1 MRHTAAM
8 INAFLMAA
16 LAGLMLGGGGC
27 ESSGNA
33 TMAKGTSAVS
43 LPRLAVTDWVNVEG
57 QAPALGD
64 LKGKP
69 VVVEFW
75 ATWCPPCLALIPH
88 LKDLHEKHA
97 DDGLTILTVHAIDGA
112 QKKAVERF
120 ARENKITYPIGL
132 DTTGRVMS
140 AYGVRE
146 IPHAFVIDRAGKVI
160 WGGYPGEPAFD
171 KAVQEALKSA
181 S

>member
-1 MRHTAAM
+1 MRWTTAM
-8 INAFLMAA
+8 IHSIL
-16 LAGLMLGGGGC
+16 LAGLAGLILGGGGC
-27 ESSGNA
+27 ESSGSA
-33 TMAKGTSAVS
+33 TVAKGTSAVS
-43 LPRLAVTDWVNVEG
+43 LPKLAVTDWVNVEG
-57 QAPALGD
+57 QAPALAD
-64 LKGKP
+64 LRGKP

-97 DDGLTILTVHAIDGA
+97 EDGLTILTVHASDGA
-112 QKKAVERF
+112 QKKAVESF
-120 ARENKITYPIGL
+120 AKKNKITYPIGL

-160 WGGYPGEPAFD
+160 WGGYPGESAFD
-171 KAVQEALKSA
+171 KAVQEALKST